1 MILIVSWEP
10 TLLSIPS
17 SDRKRT
23 ANKIPTKGIRI
34 LIHTKTMHLRW
45 QLQLQNANM
54 PEDIVDLLESMKEVN
69 KRMMDGNF
77 HQFVPGPRQQ
87 KTPFMR
93 PAE

>member
-1 MILIVSWEP
+1 
-10 TLLSIPS
+10 
-17 SDRKRT
+17 
-23 ANKIPTKGIRI
+23 
-34 LIHTKTMHLRW
+34 MHLRW